1 VCCAKGIQVYP
12 NEFEFQN
19 KYIRNSMNALDQTKL
34 VYNYGIDLMMKQP
47 EWRRKLAPSVM
58 ET

>member
-1 VCCAKGIQVYP
+1 
-12 NEFEFQN
+12 
-19 KYIRNSMNALDQTKL
+19 MNAMDQTKFF
-34 VYNYGIDLMMKQP
+34 YNYGIGLMMKQP